1 MQEENWGK
9 DRDIDSTSFVSSGV
23 EDADRRDRYQSIT
36 TSSRGAGATSGVV
49 KRQRITTDE
58 MTRLASGDYADW
70 ARGQSFLGVT
80 ADNHQAL
87 LLAQPSK
94 PLTD

>member
-1 MQEENWGK
+1 MNWP
-9 DRDIDSTSFVSSGV
+9 
-23 EDADRRDRYQSIT
+23 DADRRDRYQSVT
-36 TSSRGAGATSGVV
+36 TSSRGARATSGVV
-49 KRQRITTDE
+49 KRQQITTDE